1 MPSRSFFRLTALFGG
16 LFAVFT
22 LVGASIVGSASD
34 LATVILPTHDEAVRL
49 ASMAAPS
56 SLWVGRGIEVA
67 GTLMF
72 AAFATSLIVLMRG
85 DERPESRW
93 LASLASVGAA
103 AFVTLTLTSLAI
115 WSTLNERAGHGLD
128 ASGATVL
135 ADLKSVVFFLSWPAL
150 ATFLVAAGA
159 LTRRAGI
166 VPAWMGW
173 AAVGI
178 GVLEFPATC
187 APTVGVSQAVQ
198 MLGYLWALAVSAALV
213 LRSRS
218 ALSPA
223 REAAMMG
230 A

>member
-16 LFAVFT
+16 LFAVLT
-22 LVGASIVGSASD
+22 LVGAGIVGSSSD

-49 ASMAAPS
+49 ASTATPS
-56 SLWVGRGIEVA
+56 GLWIGRGIEVA
-67 GTLMF
+67 GTVMF
-72 AAFATSLIVLMRG
+72 AAFATSLVVLLRR
-85 DERPESRW
+85 DENPASRW

-103 AFVTLTLTSLAI
+103 TFVTLTLTSLAI

-128 ASGATVL
+128 ATGATVL

-150 ATFLVAAGA
+150 ATFLIPVGA
-159 LTRRAGI
+159 LARRAAI

-173 AAVGI
+173 AAMGI
-178 GVLEFPATC
+178 GALELPATC

-198 MLGYLWALAVSAALV
+198 FLGFLWALAISVALLV
-213 LRSRS
+213 RSRS

-223 REAAMMG
+223 REAVMMG